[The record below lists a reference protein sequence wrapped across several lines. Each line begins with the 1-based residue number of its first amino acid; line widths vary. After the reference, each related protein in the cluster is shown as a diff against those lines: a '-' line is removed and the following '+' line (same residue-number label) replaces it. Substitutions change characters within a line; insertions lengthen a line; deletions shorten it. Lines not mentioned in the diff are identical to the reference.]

1 MFNSVGRL
9 GGYCI
14 LLVWVA
20 VLIGLWQLR
29 YCFFSGV
36 ICFGLC
42 GATWYVV
49 FWLWLCFACRLT
61 CYLIVVVACLLLP
74 IYWLVF

>member
-1 MFNSVGRL
+1 MFNSVERL

-29 YCFFSGV
+29 YCFFSGF
-36 ICFGLC
+36 ICFGLWGLLGTSCFGC
-42 GATWYVV
+42 GCV
-49 FWLWLCFACRLT
+49 
-61 CYLIVVVACLLLP
+61 LLADL
-74 IYWLVF
+74 LVI